1 MITGEQH
8 VYDATIVDISQDLE
22 DKIVNLN
29 SNAANKSEEDLNNT
43 EIFDEIIKD
52 KSDDTL

>member
-8 VYDATIVDISQDLE
+8 IYDATIVDISQDLE

-43 EIFDEIIKD
+43 EIFDEIIKY